1 MVNKMM
7 KQKRGQQKLSFGM
20 IFSII
25 LIVLFISFAVWGVT
39 KLINTKEGI
48 EIEKFPSDLQ
58 DDVDS
63 IWKSTSGEQKVS
75 YSLPKE
81 IDKVCFMQTDFD
93 KNMKLTEKKDGLD
106 RTRGEYK
113 IEHLDIDSIVREGGE
128 YCIENTDKT
137 IKLTLKKE
145 EGSSQIIIE
154 KRD

>member
-1 MVNKMM
+1 MM

-39 KLINTKEGI
+39 KLIQTKENV

-58 DDVDS
+58 DDVDEV
-63 IWKSTSGEQKVS
+63 WKSTYGEQKTS
-75 YSLPKE
+75 YTLPKE
-81 IDKVCFMQTDFD
+81 IDKVCFMKTDFG

-106 RTRGEYK
+106 RTRGEYN
-113 IEHLDIDSIVREGGE
+113 IEHIDIDSIVSEGEGGE
-128 YCIENTDKT
+128 YCIENVDKN

-145 EGSSQIIIE
+145 EGNSQVIIE
-154 KRD
+154 KRQD